1 MGQNV
6 VIVEDELLIR
16 KQLET
21 ILRKLGYEVLCS
33 FQNSDEFLDRLPDL
47 KPDIILFD
55 INIKGSQSGIQLAQ
69 IVRDQY
75 RIPFVFITSY
85 TDRDTINAAK
95 VTMPNG
101 YVIKP
106 FDEKDIMMIMEI
118 ALYNAAS
125 FQEESILNKQRIEK
139 KLNISLTEREYITL
153 SDLSQGLANS
163 QIAAKQYVS
172 INTVKTHLRNL
183 YAKVG
188 VRDRVNLVKKVLQ

>member
-33 FQNSDEFLDRLPDL
+33 FQNSDEFLDRLPEL

-55 INIKGSQSGIQLAQ
+55 INIKGSKSGIELAQ

-75 RIPFVFITSY
+75 NYPFVFITSY
-85 TDRDTINAAK
+85 ADRDTINAAK
-95 VTMPNG
+95 VTLPNG

-118 ALYNAAS
+118 ALYNAES

>member
-33 FQNSDEFLDRLPDL
+33 FQNSDEFLDRLPEL

-55 INIKGSQSGIQLAQ
+55 INIKGSKSGIELAQ

-75 RIPFVFITSY
+75 NYPFVFITSY
-85 TDRDTINAAK
+85 ADRDTINAAK
-95 VTMPNG
+95 VTLPNG

-118 ALYNAAS
+118 A
-125 FQEESILNKQRIEK
+125 
-139 KLNISLTEREYITL
+139 
-153 SDLSQGLANS
+153 
-163 QIAAKQYVS
+163 
-172 INTVKTHLRNL
+172 
-183 YAKVG
+183 
-188 VRDRVNLVKKVLQ
+188 